1 MRPELWGIVTTPM
14 IVCNTDRYAAV
25 KPLVSGDVKPG
36 QDLLRVE

>member
-1 MRPELWGIVTTPM
+1 M

-25 KPLVSGDVKPG
+25 KTLASGQVTAG